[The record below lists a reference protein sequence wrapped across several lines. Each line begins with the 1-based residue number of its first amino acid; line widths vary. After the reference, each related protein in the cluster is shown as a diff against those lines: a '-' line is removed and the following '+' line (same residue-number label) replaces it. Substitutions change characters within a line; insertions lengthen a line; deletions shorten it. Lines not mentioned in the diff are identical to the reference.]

1 MKGLKV
7 KLIISPKKIEHYV
20 ENDGIPQDPSGTE
33 VPKDDASKKLN
44 VLNLEDDEAE
54 EEHEDTQLYQM
65 DVTSEGKFTRKASW
79 EDLKRFCGQDM
90 NSDVFRDWILTYQ
103 EKCYPEDLSE
113 PNHIPKKC
121 YIKDE
126 NGGRIFKDFGW
137 KPIKLN
143 LKPGVVDV
151 KERWTK
157 EVFLESF
164 PLDFST
170 NADKILALDKC
181 DKEVI
186 STLRKSKLAGHALA
200 MEMMKTDSEIIT
212 EFKGMNSVTF
222 GTFGTG
228 GPSETDEETGDEVW
242 KDVKTLRALLQDI
255 KFPKRKGNSREAR
268 VDVIANEIHL
278 KARVY
283 YKAFFSNDV
292 AADHEGK
299 FRGKPFWKFPIKYL
313 FQYNDKPNAILL
325 YEDIE
330 LRFFTDVRLAMD
342 NKDWDWVKDDDG
354 RWKKQYNNVSAQ

>member
-1 MKGLKV
+1 M
-7 KLIISPKKIEHYV
+7 
-20 ENDGIPQDPSGTE
+20 
-33 VPKDDASKKLN
+33 
-44 VLNLEDDEAE
+44 
-54 EEHEDTQLYQM
+54 
-65 DVTSEGKFTRKASW
+65 
-79 EDLKRFCGQDM
+79 
-90 NSDVFRDWILTYQ
+90 IL
-103 EKCYPEDLSE
+103 DLSE

-126 NGGRIFKDFGW
+126 DGGSIFKDFGW

-157 EVFLESF
+157 EVLLESF

-181 DKEVI
+181 DNEVI

-212 EFKGMNSVTF
+212 EFMGMNSVTF
-222 GTFGTG
+222 GAFGTG
-228 GPSETDEETGDEVW
+228 GPSEIDEETGDEVW
-242 KDVKTLRALLQDI
+242 KNVKTLRALLQDV
-255 KFPKRKGNSREAR
+255 KLPKRKGNSREAR
-268 VDVIANEIHL
+268 VDVIANEIYL

-299 FRGKPFWKFPIKYL
+299 FRGKPFWKFPIKVSSPLATSLSLLFSTTRIFCILTPESMTTFHPRHFQLKYL
-313 FQYNDKPNAILL
+313 FQYNDKPNAIIL

-330 LRFFTDVRLAMD
+330 LRFFTDVRLSMD
-342 NKDWDWVKDDDG
+342 NKDWDWVKNDDG
-354 RWKKQYNNVSAQ
+354 RWKKQYSSMNEG